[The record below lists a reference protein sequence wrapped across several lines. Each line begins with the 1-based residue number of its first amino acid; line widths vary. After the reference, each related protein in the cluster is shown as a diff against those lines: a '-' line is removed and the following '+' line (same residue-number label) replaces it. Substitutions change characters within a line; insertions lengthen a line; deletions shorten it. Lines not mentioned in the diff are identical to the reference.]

1 MIKESF
7 GSLETKL
14 GKRKEF
20 LFDNDLDKL
29 QKEFLAN
36 KEKCSVKIIKKAPN
50 KKENEINT
58 NNLIFPT
65 GEIKKKKGKKK
76 VKDVISLNLPPLIND
91 NEINNKNQNK
101 SENVSL
107 FSLNYNKIEE
117 KNKANDTNN
126 NPININ
132 ITTGLPEKFK
142 IEEIVKES
150 NIKSEKDNNILIK
163 ENEKNEIK
171 EEIPDFLRG
180 EEDKI
185 NNDYIPDF
193 LKGEEDKINNDNDR
207 ETQSKN
213 NQEQKNDENKI
224 DNLFNKRKDINNLF
238 NANNNLF
245 ADERNDENEENINKE
260 DDKAFNN
267 LFNSK
272 NNVNKNTFNNNS
284 NNIKQND
291 DEVEDVFDELLL

>member
-7 GSLETKL
+7 DSLESKL

-36 KEKCSVKIIKKAPN
+36 KEKCSVKIIKKATN
-50 KKENEINT
+50 KKENEINI

-101 SENVSL
+101 SENISL

-132 ITTGLPEKFK
+132 ITTGLPDTFK
-142 IEEIVKES
+142 IEEIKKES
-150 NIKSEKDNNILIK
+150 NIKSEKDNNI
-163 ENEKNEIK
+163 
-171 EEIPDFLRG
+171 
-180 EEDKI
+180 
-185 NNDYIPDF
+185 
-193 LKGEEDKINNDNDR
+193 
-207 ETQSKN
+207 
-213 NQEQKNDENKI
+213 
-224 DNLFNKRKDINNLF
+224 
-238 NANNNLF
+238 
-245 ADERNDENEENINKE
+245 
-260 DDKAFNN
+260 
-267 LFNSK
+267 
-272 NNVNKNTFNNNS
+272 
-284 NNIKQND
+284 
-291 DEVEDVFDELLL
+291 